1 MRLILLFTLLILNLF
16 EEVYGFPLPPK
27 PVKKIVA
34 LNKFGAVGNS
44 VTDDTQAISK
54 ALNSTITIGDSKKFS
69 NYYRVTNTI
78 IVKNLNKKIIF
89 FKNTKILNSDLTKA
103 TFLFQNCRNVEI
115 QGGTYGYSTRPTANG
130 GNSQHVFQFDNCQ
143 NVVVNGVHVVCSP
156 EMGIAITNCN
166 NVVVKNSLIEHTFRD
181 GTYAHYSSNVSYLN
195 NTYKHI
201 KDDAMSFHDYGINA
215 EKNSLRKYGYQQATN
230 FTAQGNRVEN
240 AYQGLS
246 SISASN
252 IKILSNKIRN
262 TVNAGIAV
270 FNSTELFAAGTALVN
285 RVLVRNNTVEKS
297 CNDITINN
305 IAIKNNGQ
313 ASTGRAAI
321 FIGSLGKN
329 NQLNA
334 GETKRLKN
342 VIVEKNRV
350 VDSGADGF
358 VGNKIDGL
366 VLEGNTFINC
376 SGQVLAKSLEGD
388 VVELSD
394 LKNFMA
400 NNNTVI
406 DNRAKTLHRHAYSI
420 NGVSGKM
427 GNWHIKNVLEKKNQI
442 INSNQLTIT
451 TVDIK

>member
-1 MRLILLFTLLILNLF
+1 
-16 EEVYGFPLPPK
+16 
-27 PVKKIVA
+27 
-34 LNKFGAVGNS
+34 
-44 VTDDTQAISK
+44 
-54 ALNSTITIGDSKKFS
+54 
-69 NYYRVTNTI
+69 
-78 IVKNLNKKIIF
+78 
-89 FKNTKILNSDLTKA
+89 
-103 TFLFQNCRNVEI
+103 
-115 QGGTYGYSTRPTANG
+115 
-130 GNSQHVFQFDNCQ
+130 
-143 NVVVNGVHVVCSP
+143 
-156 EMGIAITNCN
+156 
-166 NVVVKNSLIEHTFRD
+166 
-181 GTYAHYSSNVSYLN
+181 
-195 NTYKHI
+195 
-201 KDDAMSFHDYGINA
+201 MSFHDYGINA